1 MTFRRKLCY
10 SFIFIIL
17 ILVIVFG
24 YFFVNRRVQED
35 KLFTD
40 VSQITKLNY
49 IEKYRFPTS
58 SVSGQYLEVE
68 DYIEKFLKSF
78 SKQSSKVISYGED
91 SKLEKLLSVDNYS
104 EDGPEFLDSI
114 AYIEERKS
122 DFQQDITQLLLYF
135 DKSYVRNYISDCN
148 LSSYYKKL
156 FNQAMFYEG
165 IYDHL
170 LSLKENFLDTSS
182 YVEQIYEGSL
192 DVLDFLRSH
201 SSDWK
206 IEGNEIQFSTEK
218 LVNQYQDLVSKIK

>member
-40 VSQITKLNY
+40 VSQITKINY

-78 SKQSSKVISYGED
+78 SKQASKVISYGED

-114 AYIEERKS
+114 AYIEERES
-122 DFQQDITQLLLYF
+122 DFQQDMNQLLLYF

-156 FNQAMFYEG
+156 FNQAMFHE
-165 IYDHL
+165 
-170 LSLKENFLDTSS
+170 SCFL
-182 YVEQIYEGSL
+182 
-192 DVLDFLRSH
+192 
-201 SSDWK
+201 
-206 IEGNEIQFSTEK
+206 
-218 LVNQYQDLVSKIK
+218 

>member
-40 VSQITKLNY
+40 VSQITKINY

-78 SKQSSKVISYGED
+78 SKQASKVISYGED

-114 AYIEERKS
+114 AYIEERES
-122 DFQQDITQLLLYF
+122 DFQQDMNQLLLYF

-156 FNQAMFYEG
+156 FNQAMFHEG
-165 IYDHL
+165 IYNQL
-170 LSLKENFLDTSS
+170 FSLKADFLDSSS
-182 YVEQIYEGSL
+182 YIAQIYEGSL

-206 IEGNEIQFSTEK
+206 IEGDEIQFSTEE

>member
-40 VSQITKLNY
+40 VSQITKINY

-78 SKQSSKVISYGED
+78 SK
-91 SKLEKLLSVDNYS
+91 N
-104 EDGPEFLDSI
+104 
-114 AYIEERKS
+114 R
-122 DFQQDITQLLLYF
+122 
-135 DKSYVRNYISDCN
+135 
-148 LSSYYKKL
+148 
-156 FNQAMFYEG
+156 
-165 IYDHL
+165 
-170 LSLKENFLDTSS
+170 
-182 YVEQIYEGSL
+182 
-192 DVLDFLRSH
+192 
-201 SSDWK
+201 
-206 IEGNEIQFSTEK
+206 
-218 LVNQYQDLVSKIK
+218 